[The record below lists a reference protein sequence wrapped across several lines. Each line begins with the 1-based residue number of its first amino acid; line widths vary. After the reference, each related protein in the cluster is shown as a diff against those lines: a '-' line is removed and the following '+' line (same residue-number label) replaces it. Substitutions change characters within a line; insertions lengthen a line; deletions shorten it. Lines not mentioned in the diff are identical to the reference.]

1 MELSKI
7 KQAIEFAKKKH
18 EGQFRKFDKK
28 PYVVHPIRVQEIV
41 NKFKGTSKNIE
52 AIRIAGLL
60 HDTVEDT
67 ETTLQEIREIF
78 GNLVASLVNELTS
91 DSDKIEKY
99 GKTEYLKKKLTN
111 DLSDYG
117 LVLKLADRLDNV
129 SDFPTAGEKFVTK
142 YKKETEEII
151 SHLELNRKLTGTQKK
166 IIEKIKE
173 KIAGF

>member
-1 MELSKI
+1 MKLSKL
-7 KQAIEFAKKKH
+7 KQALQFAKEKH

-28 PYVVHPIRVQEIV
+28 PYVTHPIRVQELV
-41 NKFKGTSKNIE
+41 NQFKGQSKNIE

-67 ETTLQEIREIF
+67 NTTLKEIREIF

-99 GKTEYLKKKLTN
+99 GKTVYLKNKLSN
-111 DLSDYG
+111 DLSDYA

-151 SHLELNRKLTGTQKK
+151 SHLELNRKLTNTQKK

-173 KIAGF
+173 KMVGF